1 MLDLQKTIWLPEI
14 KIEQIDDKTSRFIL
28 NHLPRWFGHT
38 LGNSLRRLVLWYPF
52 GSAITGM
59 KIKWAAH
66 EYTVLE
72 WVKESVL
79 DIMLAFKDLRF
90 KLDTSLEEQ
99 IWVSQKFS
107 SIWKVYA
114 KDLKLPTGVELV
126 TPDQYLF
133 EITDSKAD
141 LYIEYRVEKWYG
153 YYSVLFLRDREK
165 KQEWLDT
172 HLLLIDN
179 SFSVINYFN
188 YEINEVAVD
197 FAGWLEDQLV
207 IELQTLSDQI
217 NPKDVLKYASRLL
230 MDYARLFEFEDVIL
244 DESFFTTYDDIKTS
258 WVQKSTTFDANI
270 KKQPIEV
277 LWLSERTRN
286 ALLKNTIMF
295 VEDLELKKRS
305 ELINMR
311 WVWRKAVDEIEQS
324 LKDMWKSLG

>member
-1 MLDLQKTIWLPEI
+1 MLDLQKTIGLPEI
-14 KIEQIDDKTSRFIL
+14 KIEQIDDMTSRFIL

-52 GSAITGM
+52 WSAITGM

-79 DIMLAFKDLRF
+79 DIMLAFKNLRF
-90 KLDTSLEEQ
+90 KMDVSLDEQ
-99 IWVSQKFS
+99 IWVTQKFS

-114 KDLKLPTGVELV
+114 KDLKLPTWVELI
-126 TPDQYLF
+126 TTEEYLF
-133 EITDSKAD
+133 EVTDSKAD
-141 LYIEYRVEKWYG
+141 LYIEYRIEKWYW

-165 KQEWLDT
+165 KWEWLDT

-179 SFSVINYFN
+179 SFSAVNYFN
-188 YEINEVAVD
+188 YEVNEIAVD
-197 FAGWLEDQLV
+197 FAWWLEDQLV
-207 IELQTLSDQI
+207 VELQTMSNHI
-217 NPKDVLKYASRLL
+217 NPKDILKYASRVLV
-230 MDYARLFEFEDVIL
+230 DYMRLFEFEDVIL
-244 DESFFTTYDDIKTS
+244 DESFFTTYDDVKAAGN
-258 WVQKSTTFDANI
+258 QKVSTFDVNI

-277 LWLSERTRN
+277 LGLSERTRN

-295 VEDLELKKRS
+295 VEDLEVKKKS

-324 LKDMWKSLG
+324 LKDMWKSLW

>member
-1 MLDLQKTIWLPEI
+1 MLDLQKTIGLPEI

-79 DIMLAFKDLRF
+79 DIMLAFKNLRF
-90 KLDTSLEEQ
+90 KMDVSLDEQ
-99 IWVSQKFS
+99 IRVTQKFS
-107 SIWKVYA
+107 SIWEVYA
-114 KDLKLPTGVELV
+114 KDLKLPTWVELV
-126 TPDQYLF
+126 TPDEYLF

-141 LYIEYRVEKWYG
+141 LYIEYRVEKWYW

-165 KQEWLDT
+165 RQEWLDT

-179 SFSVINYFN
+179 SFSAVNYFN
-188 YEINEVAVD
+188 YEVNEVAVD
-197 FAGWLEDQLV
+197 FAWGLEDQLV
-207 IELQTLSDQI
+207 IELQTMSDQI
-217 NPKDVLKYASRLL
+217 NPKDILKYASRVLI
-230 MDYARLFEFEDVIL
+230 DYAKLFEFDDVVL
-244 DESFFTTYDDIKTS
+244 DESFFTTYDDVKTA
-258 WVQKSTTFDANI
+258 WVQKTSTFDVNI

-295 VEDLELKKRS
+295 VEDLETKKRN

-311 WVWRKAVDEIEQS
+311 WVWRKAVDEIEAS
-324 LKDMWKSLG
+324 LKDMWKSLA